1 MTAGS
6 YVPVIDDAFQ
16 RDALDSMN
24 SPILVSSKPIEGRII
39 AAGGL
44 GSRLPVYPDA
54 DTALCAGRC
63 RDMSPGG

>member
-54 DTALCAGRC
+54 DTALSAAAAGA
-63 RDMSPGG
+63 